1 VNGALVS
8 GGLLLIGVT
17 GVLAA
22 LATAAR
28 RAHRGVLLLAVAG
41 EAVTGAAGLLA
52 GQWPVTAGTWATGAY
67 LAWRWASLQRKAGH
81 GHGR

>member
-1 VNGALVS
+1 MNGALVS
-8 GGLLLIGVT
+8 GGLLLLGVT
-17 GVLAA
+17 GVLVA

-28 RAHRGVLLLAVAG
+28 RASRGVLLLAFAG

-67 LAWRWASLQRKAGH
+67 LAWLWVRLGRKA
-81 GHGR
+81 RRR